1 MDIFICQYCGSK
13 RKNSNA
19 KGQHETR
26 CDLNPNKKIPWNKGL
41 TKKTSSILSDFSDNC
56 KMNCVGRKHSDETK
70 QKISLSLK
78 GKSNGIALTP
88 EKETER
94 RRKLSEIAKKR
105 NFGGYVK
112 GSGNGK
118 KGWYKGFFCDSS
130 WELAYV
136 IYCLDHS
143 LSIERNKEKRTY
155 TYKGKTKKYI
165 PDFIVS
171 SRLVEIKGFKT
182 DEWEAK
188 LKFNPDITVL
198 YEEDLSSVFE
208 YVKSTYGK
216 DFIRLY
222 E

>member
-1 MDIFICQYCGSK
+1 
-13 RKNSNA
+13 
-19 KGQHETR
+19 
-26 CDLNPNKKIPWNKGL
+26 
-41 TKKTSSILSDFSDNC
+41 
-56 KMNCVGRKHSDETK
+56 MNCVGRKHSDETK